1 MAKAY
6 EPTSHEA
13 IDHDA
18 IESLGYDWTQVAD
31 PGVAPRPP
39 SKVYLP
45 RSTEDVVAAV
55 LECRSLGQRLT
66 LRGNGHSSND
76 LVLTDGPVMVM
87 SLLDDVTVDVA
98 AKTATLG
105 PGAIT
110 AQVDALL
117 SESGLG
123 LPVIGD
129 HNHITAAGFASVG
142 GISPA
147 SHVYGLFIDTV
158 AALEYV
164 DWDGQVHSCSRTER
178 SEDFFRL
185 LAGTGRHG
193 VITSLTVS
201 VIEVDKW
208 STVVENRRF
217 FTRDLDR
224 FIEHSGRLIRD
235 PGGARMERG
244 VWADLA
250 LGSRSVCVGQFSSYH
265 DTEQSRAKTIRN
277 TIAYSVQQKLGY
289 WAGRLPDRVDRIA
302 KYVGMSTVLV
312 PPVYGTIKNV
322 ERFTDQVI
330 DSTVGDPT
338 RMLIVLAPMESYE
351 TLFRGL
357 YDLCRRERD
366 QAASITFISVYVKA
380 IHSDYL
386 AQDSPGRQFCELMLF
401 LGLDPEKMTEQRLS
415 AFVEEMDDQTIA
427 ARGFRY
433 MHSRTTRDPQRR
445 ALVDPNTHYAGD
457 GVQIPQPRVTAAE
470 SPAAAGTVR

>member
-6 EPTSHEA
+6 QPTSHEA

-18 IESLGYDWTQVAD
+18 LESLGYDWSQVAD
-31 PGVAPRPP
+31 PSVAPRPP

-45 RSTEDVVAAV
+45 RSTQDVVEAV
-55 LECRSLGQRLT
+55 LECKSLGQSLT

-87 SLLDDVTVDVA
+87 SLLDGVSVDVA

-110 AQVDALL
+110 AKVDVLL
-117 SESGLG
+117 AESGLG
-123 LPVIGD
+123 LPIIGD

-147 SHVYGLFIDTV
+147 SHVYGLFLDTV
-158 AALEYV
+158 TELEYV
-164 DWDGQVHSCSRTER
+164 DWDGQVIACSRSER

-208 STVVENRRF
+208 STLIENRRF
-217 FTRDLDR
+217 FTRDLDA

-235 PGGARMERG
+235 PGGALMERG
-244 VWADLA
+244 VWADLK

-265 DTEQSRAKTIRN
+265 DTEQTRVKSIRN

-289 WAGRLPDRVDRIA
+289 WAGRLPDRIDRVA

-357 YDLCRRERD
+357 YELCLREREE
-366 QAASITFISVYVKA
+366 ASSITFLSLYVKA

-386 AQDSPGRQFCELMLF
+386 AQDQPGRKFCELMLF
-401 LGLDPEKMTEQRLS
+401 LGLDPERMTEQRLD
-415 AFVEEMDDQTIA
+415 AFVEEIDAQTIA
-427 ARGFRY
+427 AAGFRY

-445 ALVDPNTHYAGD
+445 ALVDPNTYYAGG
-457 GVQIPQPRVTAAE
+457 GVQIPQPRATAAA
-470 SPAAAGTVR
+470 PTATPTVR